1 MFWFFGQE
9 ACGILTPR
17 PGIEPASSALE
28 SKVLTTEL
36 PGNSLFYNILINE
49 IKGEEFHL

>member
-1 MFWFFGQE
+1 MFWSFVQE
-9 ACGILTPR
+9 ACGVLTPGT
-17 PGIEPASSALE
+17 GIEPASSALE

-36 PGNSLFYNILINE
+36 PGNSLFYNIPINE